1 VPKVQ
6 LPALQA
12 PDHAEFKVN
21 PYEEE
26 FTNRFTTQAEELTKY
41 LEEHQAELD
50 TFNNESIKFAQ
61 KFPSFEAS
69 EEMKRKEGETPFC
82 KAMDAEVDALKQFI
96 ITKEATKKEYIAKT
110 VAQKREEHKQRSVD
124 AATAHVKAM
133 TEKQS
138 MLQGLT
144 EQTNA
149 DHKARAGL
157 SENIRGE
164 LDRYIKQDAT
174 RAQADLENAANHAAD
189 AVNAVDTKH
198 NNLHSGLKE
207 SHSALSD
214 KHDAFEGEIKG
225 HVAEID
231 NKLQKNEDDKAQR
244 HVETLKTANDFTTE
258 VKQELNHKADS
269 LEKMHKALR
278 TDHDNLGEVV
288 GTHTNNLGVTRKYIL
303 DQFGRKASWDSAC
316 NRTFGNWPKP
326 QARKTDDVQSV
337 VSASDNS
344 TNGSDDKKRRR
355 LATDS
360 VPLTPSERALA
371 RRRLMNRPKSHTV
384 VLEALLEE
392 INRLN

>member
-1 VPKVQ
+1 VQKVQ
-6 LPALQA
+6 LPAH
-12 PDHAEFKVN
+12 PVSDHAEFKVN
-21 PYEEE
+21 PYQEE

-258 VKQELNHKADS
+258 VKQELNHRAEG
-269 LEKMHKALR
+269 LEKMHKTLR
-278 TDHDNLGEVV
+278 TDHGNLDAVV
-288 GTHTNNLGVTRKYIL
+288 SSHTNNLGTTKEFIMNR
-303 DQFGRKASWDSAC
+303 FGMKKEWDSAC
-316 NRTFGNWPKP
+316 KVFGEWTEPLAPKP
-326 QARKTDDVQSV
+326 DDVQSV
-337 VSASDNS
+337 GSASDNS